1 MYNVNN
7 KVVYCLISVFS
18 WFVIILSCAIFKC
31 HYEGCVDGEEWVW
44 YSRRM
49 LY

>member
-18 WFVIILSCAIFKC
+18 WFVIILKFSIFL
-31 HYEGCVDGEEWVW
+31 VP
-44 YSRRM
+44 
-49 LY
+49 L